1 MIRPYRGH
9 VAQVAA
15 SAYVDPSAQVIGE
28 VSIGEETSIW
38 PCVVIRGDV
47 GLIRI
52 GNQTNIQD
60 NSTLHSDVD
69 SPLSVGNRVTVGHQ
83 VMLHGCTIEDDC
95 LIGIGAVVLN
105 GAKIGR
111 GSVIAAAA
119 LVPEGMEVPPGS
131 VVMGVPGKVRREVT
145 ADEKERFDLNLQH
158 YIEKTRHYRDE
169 NPIR

>member
-28 VSIGEETSIW
+28 VSIGDESSIW

-47 GLIRI
+47 GLIEI

-60 NSTLHSDVD
+60 NSTLHSDEG
-69 SPLSVGNRVTVGHQ
+69 SPLRIGNRVTVGHQ
-83 VMLHGCTIEDDC
+83 AMLHGCTIEDDC
-95 LIGIGAVVLN
+95 LIGIGAIVLN

-111 GSVIAAAA
+111 GSVVAAAA
-119 LVPEGMEVPPGS
+119 LVPEGMEVPAGA

-145 ADEKERFDLNLQH
+145 AEEKVRFDQNLQH
-158 YIEKTRHYRDE
+158 YLEKTRHYRDQDA
-169 NPIR
+169 NR